1 MDKAQRR
8 TPLLRMAIM
17 ARRVDRVVTASVREV
32 VQVVVHLGTIT
43 TTVGAVPTVWSWSCS
58 VRVAHACGKLLMAR
72 IAAQVPALAR
82 LKCKALTAL
91 DAPPRPLSRPA
102 PSIMC
107 KAPSLP
113 SLSAGA
119 LGVPSSEV
127 VPPA

>member
-1 MDKAQRR
+1 MIARCRAKTTQQRCRYRQESFRESAQHLSA
-8 TPLLRMAIM
+8 LL
-17 ARRVDRVVTASVREV
+17 
-32 VQVVVHLGTIT
+32 
-43 TTVGAVPTVWSWSCS
+43 
-58 VRVAHACGKLLMAR
+58 VAHACGKLLMAR
-72 IAAQVPALAR
+72 MTAQVPALGR
-82 LKCKALTAL
+82 LKCKVLTVL